1 MNVRT
6 ICLAILFDG
15 ETTGYDIRK
24 QSTEGEYAYFV
35 EASYGSIYPALAKLE
50 QDGLVTSRVEE
61 QKGRPARKVY
71 SITETGRRVLLDS
84 LFEPL
89 VDDSYRCEFLLF
101 ARFASELPAALVEKR
116 IAERICAVEAH
127 VSNLEELEER
137 DLKPT
142 ERWILDYGLASLRQH
157 RKYLIEHKDELV
169 ALAQP
174 EAAQAAQ

>member
-50 QDGLVTSRVEE
+50 KDGLVTGRVEQQE
-61 QKGRPARKVY
+61 GRPARKVY
-71 SITETGRRVLLDS
+71 SITGAGRRALLDS

-89 VDDSYRCEFLLF
+89 ADDNFRCEFLLF
-101 ARFASELPAALVEKR
+101 ARFASELPSELVEKR
-116 IAERICAVEAH
+116 FVERISAVEAH
-127 VSNLEELEER
+127 VTKLEELEER
-137 DLKPT
+137 DLKST

-157 RKYLIEHKDELV
+157 RDYLVEHKDELV

-174 EAAQAAQ
+174 AAAHAAE

>member
-1 MNVRT
+1 LNVRT
-6 ICLAILFDG
+6 VCLAILFEG

-35 EASYGSIYPALAKLE
+35 EASYGSIYPALARLE
-50 QDGLVTSRVEE
+50 KDGLVTSRVEQ

-71 SITETGRRVLLDS
+71 SITEAGRRVFLDS

-89 VDDSYRCEFLLF
+89 ADDNYRCEFLLF
-101 ARFASELPAALVEKR
+101 ARFASELPSPLVEKR

-127 VSNLEELEER
+127 VAKLEELEER
-137 DLKPT
+137 DLKTT

-157 RKYLIEHKDELV
+157 RNYLIEHKDELV